1 MISAPKCFAG
11 LAAAALAASALA
23 ACSSSSSTSSSS
35 TSSSSKPVSG
45 GTLHIVSASGP
56 DHIDTVPAYYTV
68 DYQLERAYT
77 RQLVQYPTEP
87 ASSTAS
93 AGWIASTTP
102 AADVATVVPTVANGG
117 VTNGGKTYTF
127 HIKPGVDW
135 NSTPVRQVTSQDFL
149 REFKAFCNPVSPV
162 GNPSY
167 FDAAIVGMT
176 SYCNAETAYFANAKA
191 HPPTAANIANFQNT
205 NNISGI
211 TTPNSSTIQF
221 TLTSAISDFLYM
233 MAMPFDSARP
243 VEYDSYVPNS
253 LQLEQHTLSDGP
265 YQISSYI
272 PGKSIT
278 LVRNPAWK
286 QSTDA
291 LRHDYEN
298 EVVDTLGV
306 TSAETQLSDLQA
318 GTQDVIDSD
327 TPINPSSIPSLVASK
342 ASNFVIWPD
351 SNLFPYVVFN
361 LRSPDASGAA
371 GKLLVRQAIEYGLN
385 KSAAVKAIGG
395 PDVAQIT
402 NTAIPPGNVGY
413 VNYNLYPSTAGE
425 GNIGMCKTDLTK
437 AGYPHGVTL
446 TYMYEND
453 SSDTRIFTAIQAS
466 LAPCGIT
473 LTGKPEPG
481 SSIFVDLGNA
491 PENNKA
497 GQWDL
502 GQAIWFP
509 DWFGNNGRTVIQA
522 LFEGPNCV
530 INTVNYGCYDSATVN
545 SLITKAENAPSVS
558 AAGTYWHQ
566 ADQQVMSD
574 AVIVPIMSQQVAV
587 YSSARIRG
595 IASNGQTYPTAIF
608 APNIGAP
615 DITALCIAGWCAF
628 GARPV
633 WAGPAWRSR

>member
-11 LAAAALAASALA
+11 LAAAALAASVLA

-77 RQLVQYPTEP
+77 RQLVSYPTEP
-87 ASSTAS
+87 ASSTSS

-102 AADVATVVPTVANGG
+102 VADVATVVPTVANAG

-135 NSTPVRQVTSQDFL
+135 NSSPVRQVTSQDFL

-466 LAPCGIT
+466 LAACGIT

-530 INTVNYGCYDSATVN
+530 INTVNYGCYDNATVN

-615 DITALCIAGWCAF
+615 DITALWIAG
-628 GARPV
+628 
-633 WAGPAWRSR
+633 S